1 MDDRIPGVDW
11 MKWTEGKRVLM
22 TQEDLQEGKFQAVM
36 ERQVTLSLI
45 LKFNFLFF
53 IFSGRCSG

>member
-22 TQEDLQEGKFQAVM
+22 TQDDLQEGNFQAVM
-36 ERQVTLSLI
+36 ARQVRLTLI
-45 LKFNFLFF
+45 LKFNFLIFN
-53 IFSGRCSG
+53 FSGRCTG